1 MNVIVLTGGTSKRF
15 GSDKSQA
22 KIGGNTMLEILAGN
36 LKNHE
41 LIIVGPKS
49 SVKARYVREEPAF
62 AGPLAAIG
70 AGLELVQSE
79 IVGIFAT
86 DMPFAA
92 RLLDQLVGAILS
104 DAALPV
110 DAVGE
115 AQPLAGVYR
124 TESLRRA
131 FMQYETLK
139 NQSVKSLI
147 SKLEIDL
154 VSNVDTE
161 LLLDIDT
168 EADLMRA
175 LKLQSRLA
183 Q

>member
-1 MNVIVLTGGTSKRF
+1 MNVILLTGGTSKRF

-22 KIGGNTMLEILAGN
+22 KIGGSTMLEILASN

-41 LIIVGPKS
+41 LIIVGPTS
-49 SVKARYVREEPAF
+49 SIDARYIREEPMYS
-62 AGPLAAIG
+62 GPLAAIG
-70 AGLELVQSE
+70 AGLKLVQSE
-79 IVGIFAT
+79 LVGIFAT

-92 RLLDQLVGAILS
+92 RLLDQLVGAIVR

-110 DAVGE
+110 DVDGE
-115 AQPLAGVYR
+115 AQPLAGVFR

-131 FMQYETLK
+131 FMQYETLE
-139 NQSVKSLI
+139 NQSVRSLI

-154 VSNVDTE
+154 VSNLDTE

-175 LKLQSRLA
+175 SKLQSRLA